1 MKIDNMGGGSMDR
14 NGKRRALSKGAVS
27 VALQLFST
35 VTLAQTSL
43 TLYGVIDTGIR
54 YETHG
59 VSYAAD
65 GTPVATGSQVSMTN
79 GGGLAESYWGLKGQ
93 EDLGGGNQALF
104 NVESHF
110 DPGSGAITPFGSVN
124 FFEISYVGL
133 LSPTFGQLT
142 FGRQYNVAFEGV
154 TIAYGSNNWT
164 GDQDPYVNVFKPEQ
178 ILLGGARTSNMIH
191 YAAQIGNVVFL
202 AQYVPGGQAGGGGA
216 GSQYG
221 GSLSYAPDKGP
232 IRLGAS
238 FMRSHDDVTNG
249 KFDIYTGGG
258 SFTIGKF
265 TINAGYIENARDNDF
280 TSFGN
285 GPFSPT
291 DLAALGIISPQ
302 QVADPTS
309 PGGFDKR
316 KMVLAGLAYRV
327 TPSLTVAANWWWT
340 KQTGYTADFNG
351 MAHQYQVVGGYS
363 LSKRDMLYAE
373 ADYSIYRGGL
383 IGAQLV
389 GNNSQAPTTSTTQLG
404 IMIGF
409 RHYF

>member
-1 MKIDNMGGGSMDR
+1 MDR
-14 NGKRRALSKGAVS
+14 NTKRRTLRKGAVS
-27 VALQLFST
+27 AALQLFST
-35 VTLAQTSL
+35 VSLAQTSL
-43 TLYGVIDTGIR
+43 TLYGVLDAGIR
-54 YETHG
+54 YQTHG

-65 GTPVATGSQVSMTN
+65 GTPLSAGNKVSMTN

-104 NVESHF
+104 DIESHF
-110 DPGSGAITPFGSVN
+110 DPGSGAITPFGSEN

-133 LSPTFGQLT
+133 LSPTLGQLT

-154 TIAYGSNNWT
+154 TLAYGSNSWT
-164 GDQDPYVNVFKPEQ
+164 GDQDPYVNLFKPEQ
-178 ILLGGARTSNMIH
+178 TVLGGARTSNMIH
-191 YAAQIGNVVFL
+191 YGAQLGDVVIL
-202 AQYVPGGQAGGGGA
+202 AQYAPGGQAGGGGA
-216 GSQYG
+216 GSQFG

-232 IRLGAS
+232 IKLGVS
-238 FMRSHDDVTNG
+238 FLRSRDDVTNG

-258 SFTIGKF
+258 SFTVGKF
-265 TINAGYIENARDNDF
+265 TINAGYIQNDRDNDF

-285 GPFSPT
+285 GPYSAT

-302 QVADPTS
+302 QVVNPAS

-316 KMVLAGLAYRV
+316 QMILAGLAYRV
-327 TPSLTVAANWWWT
+327 TPSLTLAANGWWT
-340 KQTGYTADFNG
+340 RQTGYTADFNG
-351 MAHQYQVVGGYS
+351 RAQQYQVVGGYA

-389 GNNSQAPTTSTTQLG
+389 GINGQAPTASTTQLG
-404 IMIGF
+404 VMVGL